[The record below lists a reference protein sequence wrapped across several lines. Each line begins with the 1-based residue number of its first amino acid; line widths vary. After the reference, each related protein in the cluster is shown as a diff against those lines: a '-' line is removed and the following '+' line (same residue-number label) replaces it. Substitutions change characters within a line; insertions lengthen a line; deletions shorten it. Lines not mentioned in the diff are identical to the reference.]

1 MSLVMSPD
9 LGYFPPEADEKSRA
23 RFCAGRFAA
32 ESRARVAGRA
42 LAARPAVPARTP
54 AVAPRPARDRRA
66 CAKHL
71 RLSCATTAGP
81 AGKGPIAPG
90 KTCRWRIILPAAAS
104 GAEAV
109 AVAVARAGIFPVATP
124 RLTVRP

>member
-71 RLSCATTAGP
+71 RLSCATTAG
-81 AGKGPIAPG
+81 IQ
-90 KTCRWRIILPAAAS
+90 RAS
-104 GAEAV
+104 REPRRRQR
-109 AVAVARAGIFPVATP
+109 RALDRCPV
-124 RLTVRP
+124 